1 MKRLFLSLILLG
13 LFFPQQGS
21 AQIYVDVLTAPQMT
35 AIHAPGIRSELK
47 KTNNELSAIKRGQLF
62 LQTQLGLANDLQQK
76 VLTGLQQVSGTL
88 RNALTVRQIY
98 ETSADIIGEMQ
109 EAVEIAADNPQ
120 FSIFAYRSANIFRQR
135 ALELY
140 AEVARILTE
149 DEINLLDAGER
160 QQLLLRVYRDIRLLY
175 GAAYSIN
182 FSMKTAI
189 RIGFWRSL
197 NPFKVWVNQDSRIM
211 RDIIRNASYL

>member
-47 KTNNELSAIKRGQLF
+47 KNNNELSAIKRGQLF

-88 RNALTVRQIY
+88 RNALTIRQIY

-109 EAVEIAADNPQ
+109 EVVEIAADNPQ

-189 RIGFWRSL
+189 RTGFWRSL
-197 NPFKVWVNQDSRIM
+197 NPFKIWVNQDSRIM

>member
-88 RNALTVRQIY
+88 RNALTIRQIY

-109 EAVEIAADNPQ
+109 EVVEIAADNPQ

-189 RIGFWRSL
+189 RTGFWRRL
-197 NPFKVWVNQDSRIM
+197 NPFKIWVNQDSRIM

>member
-76 VLTGLQQVSGTL
+76 VLTGLQQVSSTL
-88 RNALTVRQIY
+88 RNALTIRQIY

-109 EAVEIAADNPQ
+109 EVVEIAADNPQ

-189 RIGFWRSL
+189 RTGFWRSL
-197 NPFKVWVNQDSRIM
+197 NPFKIWVNQDSRIM

>member
-88 RNALTVRQIY
+88 RNALTIRQIY

-109 EAVEIAADNPQ
+109 EVVEIAADNPQ

-189 RIGFWRSL
+189 RTGFWRSL
-197 NPFKVWVNQDSRIM
+197 NPFKIWVNQDSRIM

>member
-88 RNALTVRQIY
+88 RNALTIRQIY

-149 DEINLLDAGER
+149 DEVNLLDAGER

-189 RIGFWRSL
+189 RTGFWRSL

>member
-13 LFFPQQGS
+13 LVFPQQGS

-47 KTNNELSAIKRGQLF
+47 KNNNELSAIKRGQLF

-88 RNALTVRQIY
+88 RNALTIRQIY

-109 EAVEIAADNPQ
+109 EVVEIAADNPQ

-182 FSMKTAI
+182 FSMKTAL
-189 RIGFWRSL
+189 RTGFWRSL
-197 NPFKVWVNQDSRIM
+197 NPFKIWVNQDSRIM

>member
-13 LFFPQQGS
+13 LVFPQQGS

-109 EAVEIAADNPQ
+109 
-120 FSIFAYRSANIFRQR
+120 
-135 ALELY
+135 
-140 AEVARILTE
+140 
-149 DEINLLDAGER
+149 
-160 QQLLLRVYRDIRLLY
+160 
-175 GAAYSIN
+175 
-182 FSMKTAI
+182 
-189 RIGFWRSL
+189 
-197 NPFKVWVNQDSRIM
+197 
-211 RDIIRNASYL
+211 

>member
-13 LFFPQQGS
+13 LVFPQQGS

-88 RNALTVRQIY
+88 RNALTIRQIY

-109 EAVEIAADNPQ
+109 EVVEIAADNPQ

-189 RIGFWRSL
+189 RTGFWRSL
-197 NPFKVWVNQDSRIM
+197 NPFKIWVNQDSRIM

>member
-13 LFFPQQGS
+13 LVFPQQGS

-47 KTNNELSAIKRGQLF
+47 KNNNELSAIKRGQLF

-88 RNALTVRQIY
+88 RNALTIRQIY

-109 EAVEIAADNPQ
+109 EVVEIAADNPQ

-189 RIGFWRSL
+189 RTGFWRSL
-197 NPFKVWVNQDSRIM
+197 NPFKIWVNQDSRIM